1 MPHVPGTTPLWNI
14 DELGAQV
21 ALALSVNYDGPADGR
36 SRDVPD
42 RRTIRYYTTIGLID
56 RAQEMRGRTALYGR
70 RHLLQ
75 LVAIKRLQ
83 GRGLALSAIQQRL
96 VGLDNAALARIA
108 KLPDL
113 SGLTRDERPSE
124 RAESFWKE
132 VPASVAAPPE
142 RNPVDESPVS
152 RPWRGVPLGE
162 NALLMLAATRDLD
175 EDDLAALRV
184 AAAPLVKLLHSRRLV
199 GPRPE
204 RGSS

>member
-1 MPHVPGTTPLWNI
+1 MARERLPLWTI

-21 ALALSVNYDGPADGR
+21 ALALAVDYDGPADAR

-83 GRGLALSAIQQRL
+83 ARGLSLSEVQQRL
-96 VGLDNAALARIA
+96 IGMDNAALGRIA
-108 KLPDL
+108 RLPDQAGKEM
-113 SGLTRDERPSE
+113 SERSE

-132 VPASVAAPPE
+132 APAPVAVPPE
-142 RNPVDESPVS
+142 RDPDAPAVS
-152 RPWRGVPLGE
+152 RPWVGVPLDE
-162 NALLMLAATRDLD
+162 NALLMLAVTRDLD

-204 RGSS
+204 RGAP